1 MEVFLM
7 LANIILI
14 ILLIEGFFLFF
25 YAFQKESQLFFFLG
39 LTSAF
44 IPVVYFISGATF
56 LPLIPVL
63 ALIITYITKR
73 KITLT

>member
-1 MEVFLM
+1 M
-7 LANIILI
+7 LVTIILI
-14 ILLIEGFFLFF
+14 ILLVEGVILFF
-25 YAFQKESQLFFFLG
+25 YGLQKQSQLFFFLG
-39 LTSAF
+39 MTAFF